1 MLRWLFPITCSLC
14 GKASQLTIC
23 ADCLATL
30 PHVPRPIC
38 LYCGVPVPGDLQDA
52 YHCPACK
59 SKPRPFDFA
68 RSALLTSD
76 ESMELIHRL
85 KYKGEAHL
93 AAALAPA
100 LVELWHNTPELAE
113 YAGGAI
119 VTVPISKL
127 HLRRRGYNQAEELAA
142 PLAKALHMPLLAP
155 LQRTDVKADSQTR
168 LSAAERL
175 KNARLIYHAD
185 STYKNGA
192 KPLPSH
198 LVLVDDVY
206 TTGAT
211 VRACAAVLKSLPGVK
226 KVAVLTLMRVV
237 NSR

>member
-1 MLRWLFPITCSLC
+1 M
-14 GKASQLTIC
+14 
-23 ADCLATL
+23 D
-30 PHVPRPIC
+30 
-38 LYCGVPVPGDLQDA
+38 
-52 YHCPACK
+52 
-59 SKPRPFDFA
+59 
-68 RSALLTSD
+68 
-76 ESMELIHRL
+76 LIHKL

-100 LVELWHNTPELAE
+100 LAELWHNTPELAE
-113 YAGGAI
+113 YASGAI
-119 VTVPISKL
+119 VPVPISKL
-127 HLRRRGYNQAEELAA
+127 HLRRRGYNQAEELAH

-155 LQRTDVKADSQTR
+155 LQRTDVKVDSQTR

-192 KPLPSH
+192 KPLPTH